1 MRIGTNEL
9 LIILVVV
16 LLIFGPKNLPKL
28 GKMFGKTINGFK
40 KGMEDEEGSDDSEE
54 KTEKQ
59 VSKKD
64 EDEEKS
70 WLRTLSAKRKK
81 PKEWQRTAA

>member
-9 LIILVVV
+9 LIILVIL

-28 GKMFGKTINGFK
+28 GKVFGKTINGFK

-64 EDEEKS
+64 EDEE
-70 WLRTLSAKRKK
+70 
-81 PKEWQRTAA
+81 

>member
-9 LIILVVV
+9 LIILVVA

-40 KGMEDEEGSDDSEE
+40 KGMEDEKGSSDDSEE
-54 KTEKQ
+54 KTEKK

-64 EDEEKS
+64 EDEE
-70 WLRTLSAKRKK
+70 
-81 PKEWQRTAA
+81 

>member
-9 LIILVVV
+9 LIILAVA

-40 KGMEDEEGSDDSEE
+40 KGMEENEDSDGDSEE
-54 KTEKQ
+54 KAEKKAA
-59 VSKKD
+59 KKD
-64 EDEEKS
+64 EDEE
-70 WLRTLSAKRKK
+70 
-81 PKEWQRTAA
+81 

>member
-9 LIILVVV
+9 LIILVVA

-40 KGMEDEEGSDDSEE
+40 KGMEEPEDSDGDSEE
-54 KTEKQ
+54 KAEKKAA
-59 VSKKD
+59 KKD
-64 EDEEKS
+64 EDEE
-70 WLRTLSAKRKK
+70 
-81 PKEWQRTAA
+81 